1 MGPLR
6 RGRKE
11 ILRSITI
18 FHDWL
23 MMFVEAD
30 ALDVVPRGG
39 LMAEKALVNLCIRLS
54 ADRLIDHS
62 KMFHVMARWR
72 LMTLGA

>member
-1 MGPLR
+1 
-6 RGRKE
+6 
-11 ILRSITI
+11 
-18 FHDWL
+18 

-30 ALDVVPRGG
+30 ALDVVPYSG
-39 LMAEKALVNLCIRLS
+39 LMAEKALVNLGIRLS

-62 KMFHVMARWR
+62 EMFHVMTGRG